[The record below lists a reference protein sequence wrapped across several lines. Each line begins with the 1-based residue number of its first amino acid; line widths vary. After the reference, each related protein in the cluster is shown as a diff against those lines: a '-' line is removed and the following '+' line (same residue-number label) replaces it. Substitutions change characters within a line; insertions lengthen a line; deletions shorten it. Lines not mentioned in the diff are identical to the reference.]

1 MLPSP
6 QVVLTK
12 REVVELSFHRTN
24 FLDVVHPSWI
34 LAKDDEVEPPCFAGE
49 NSQVTHRLLGFFF
62 FLAASLVQALVSESA
77 ESEPLN
83 SQQIPFC
90 LF

>member
-6 QVVLTK
+6 QVVVTK
-12 REVVELSFHRTN
+12 REVVELSFHRMN

-49 NSQVTHRLLGFFF
+49 NSQVTHRLLGLFFF
-62 FLAASLVQALVSESA
+62 WLHRLCRLSSVRVQSPNL
-77 ESEPLN
+77 
-83 SQQIPFC
+83 
-90 LF
+90 